1 MFIVPIYKG
10 TPFETSIKLTLLLMF
25 RAAVYEDISLLLG
38 LSWTWDI
45 SAANLQSIYETRT
58 FISDIFQ
65 TRCYVTTL
73 NSLIV
78 MRILEPWFIYVFTQA
93 DWTNLRRFQL
103 LQTNSTQ
110 TTTTTSFLRKPT
122 SYN

>member
-1 MFIVPIYKG
+1 MFIVPIYKR

-25 RAAVYEDISLLLG
+25 RAAFYEDMSLLLG

-58 FISDIFQ
+58 FVSDIFR

-93 DWTNLRRFQL
+93 DWTNLRRLATSLDEFYSNDNHNFL
-103 LQTNSTQ
+103 LEKTN
-110 TTTTTSFLRKPT
+110 LK
-122 SYN
+122 

>member
-25 RAAVYEDISLLLG
+25 RAAFYEDMSLLLG

-58 FISDIFQ
+58 FVSDIFR

-93 DWTNLRRFQL
+93 DWTNLRRLATSLDEFYSNYNHNFL
-103 LQTNSTQ
+103 LEKTN
-110 TTTTTSFLRKPT
+110 LK
-122 SYN
+122 